1 MSSVANP
8 PPPTTQRGRGGR
20 TAIPQLFPKMLL
32 SSSEAALPLSEAAS
46 ELFRSSS
53 EVVPKSFRS
62 RAEVVPK
69 SFRSRS
75 EVVPCYLRSRPVL
88 PPPSFLRGLP
98 PCAVAQTKRP
108 CRRRHHLSTHT
119 VRLWLRCVPPPRLR
133 AFARGGLA
141 ARTPGRATPA
151 QTCHNDGW

>member
-108 CRRRHHLSTHT
+108 CHRRHRLSTHT
-119 VRLWLRCVPPPRLR
+119 VKVVAEVRSTTTATSIREGGSRC
-133 AFARGGLA
+133 AN
-141 ARTPGRATPA
+141 PGTGA
-151 QTCHNDGW
+151 